1 MRTSWPLGRHVAPF
15 YSGIYMPGFVKIRSG
30 LIGRMDRDP
39 MSAARVDV
47 LNRRC
52 HSMGIRTIAEHVERP
67 ETLEILRQ
75 AGVDFAQGF
84 LVGCPEPID

>member
-1 MRTSWPLGRHVAPF
+1 
-15 YSGIYMPGFVKIRSG
+15 MPGFVKIRSG

>member
-1 MRTSWPLGRHVAPF
+1 MA
-15 YSGIYMPGFVKIRSG
+15 
-30 LIGRMDRDP
+30 
-39 MSAARVDV
+39 
-47 LNRRC
+47 NRFNCGAER
-52 HSMGIRTIAEHVERP
+52 IRTIAEHVERT